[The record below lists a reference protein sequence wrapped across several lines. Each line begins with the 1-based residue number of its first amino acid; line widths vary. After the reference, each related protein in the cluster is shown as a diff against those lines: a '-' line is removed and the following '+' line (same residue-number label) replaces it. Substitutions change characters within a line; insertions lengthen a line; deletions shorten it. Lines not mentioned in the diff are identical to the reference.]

1 MRDIIMAK
9 NWREVRKEAVTRG
22 LIDEDKVAEQRARML
37 AEVRAYRLAEIRKSQ
52 NVTQVQLAQAMEV
65 TQSRVSRLEK
75 GMLAASELGTV
86 KKYVEALGGQLRL
99 VADFG
104 AAGVL
109 PLGDPV
115 APSSAAV
122 DPLQQEP
129 GRRRPA
135 AATPVSAAAKMPAA
149 SPKKRPA
156 KLRSPSAPQR
166 RAAG

>member
-1 MRDIIMAK
+1 MKDIIMAK
-9 NWREVRKEAVTRG
+9 SWREVRKEAVDRG
-22 LIDEDKVAEQRARML
+22 LIDESKVAEQRARML
-37 AEVRAYRLAEIRKSQ
+37 AEVRAYRLAEVRKSQ

-75 GMLAASELGTV
+75 GMLEASELGTV

-104 AAGVL
+104 PAGLL

-115 APSSAAV
+115 APPSAAG
-122 DPLQQEP
+122 DLPKQQP
-129 GRRRPA
+129 GRRHPA
-135 AATPVSAAAKMPAA
+135 AATTGASAAKKAPSA
-149 SPKKRPA
+149 SPKKRTA
-156 KLRSPSAPQR
+156 KRRAAAAPR

>member
-1 MRDIIMAK
+1 MAK
-9 NWREVRKEAVTRG
+9 NWREVRKEAVARG
-22 LIDEDKVAEQRARML
+22 LIDEDKVAEHRARML
-37 AEVRAYRLAEIRKSQ
+37 AEVRAYRLAEVRKAQ
-52 NVTQVQLAQAMEV
+52 NVTQVELAQAMDV

-75 GMLAASELGTV
+75 GVLEASELGTV

-115 APSSAAV
+115 APPSVAGDLLKQAPV
-122 DPLQQEP
+122 
-129 GRRRPA
+129 RTRPA
-135 AATPVSAAAKMPAA
+135 AATTVSSAAKKLPAA
-149 SPKKRPA
+149 SPQKRPA
-156 KLRSPSAPQR
+156 KRRSAAAPQR